1 MFVNPKIRTHNSLAA
16 INDHP
21 LAIRYY
27 SRKDPRHYVFDILD
41 VKDDQSAEIPVNS
54 NQLITSG
61 VTNAIG
67 ALFAAYPW
75 HSRASP
81 PAAGWITGVT

>member
-1 MFVNPKIRTHNSLAA
+1 MFVNPKIRTHNSLAV

-27 SRKDPRHYVFDILD
+27 SSHKDPCHYMFDILD
-41 VKDDQSAEIPVNS
+41 IKDDQSAETLKINS
-54 NQLITSG
+54 NRLITSG

-67 ALFAAYPW
+67 ALFAAYP
-75 HSRASP
+75 
-81 PAAGWITGVT
+81 PAAVRITGVT